1 MTRVVVAPGYG
12 EPEVLELREIERPE
26 PGPGQVRIQVRAAAI
41 NPADLK
47 RLRGQFGGND
57 RMPMRLGSEV
67 SGVVTAVGADA
78 VGPLGAI
85 TVGDEV
91 IGYRVSGGFAEEVV
105 AAASA
110 VLPKPAALDWAE
122 AAGLMVAGVTA
133 MHLLEATGVTAGD
146 RIVVHGASGSVGVM
160 VVQLARL
167 RAAQV
172 VGTAGEAAQERVR
185 VLGATPVVYG
195 PGLADRIRAVFPHGV
210 DAALD
215 TVGTDEALDV
225 SVELVA
231 DRSRIATIAGFERAA
246 ELGIA
251 ALGSGAGAD
260 PGTELRTAARTV
272 LVDLAS
278 RGELTVPV
286 ARAFAL
292 DDVAEAMRLVASG
305 HPGGKVVLVP
315 SQNLS
320 NQ

>member
-57 RMPMRLGSEV
+57 RMPMRFGSEV

-85 TVGDEV
+85 AVGDEV

-110 VLPKPAALDWAE
+110 VLPKPATLDWTE

-133 MHLLEATGVTAGD
+133 VHLLEATGVAAGD

-167 RAAQV
+167 RGAEV
-172 VGTAGEAAQERVR
+172 VGTAGVAAQERVR

-195 PGLADRIRAVFPHGV
+195 PGLAERIRAVFPQGV

-215 TVGTDEALDV
+215 TVGTDEAIDV

-231 DRSRIATIAGFERAA
+231 DRTRIATIAGFTRAA
-246 ELGIA
+246 ELGVA
-251 ALGSGAGAD
+251 ALGSGPGAD

-278 RGELTVPV
+278 RGELAVPV

-292 DDVAEAMRLVASG
+292 DDVAEAMQLVASG

-315 SQNLS
+315 GQNRS